1 MVKKTVELPVFNRQG
16 QEVDKCQVELDVF
29 ATRVNRQLLHDV
41 VVMYEA
47 NQRVGIVRTRS
58 RAEVAGSGKKMY
70 RQKGTGNARA
80 GSRRSNIRRGGGMAF
95 AKRPKDW
102 TYRLPKKAV
111 RRATRMAILSKIV
124 DDEITVLDELSF
136 SGPKTSEMVALLGA
150 LGLSGKKVLLATAG
164 HDPVIWK
171 SARNLENACTMRASD
186 LNAYAILKQ
195 KQLVLTRETLDLL
208 KLGNWQGSGT
218 VDQGEA

>member
-1 MVKKTVELPVFNRQG
+1 
-16 QEVDKCQVELDVF
+16 
-29 ATRVNRQLLHDV
+29 
-41 VVMYEA
+41 
-47 NQRVGIVRTRS
+47 
-58 RAEVAGSGKKMY
+58 
-70 RQKGTGNARA
+70 
-80 GSRRSNIRRGGGMAF
+80 MAF

>member
-16 QEVDKCQVELDVF
+16 QEVDKCQVDLDVF

-47 NQRVGIVRTRS
+47 NQRVGTVRTRS

-102 TYRLPKKAV
+102 SYRLPKKAV
-111 RRATRMAILSKIV
+111 QRATRMAILSKIV

-150 LGLSGKKVLLATAG
+150 LGLSDKKVLLATAG
-164 HDPVIWK
+164 HDPVVWK
-171 SARNLENACTMRASD
+171 SARNLEKACTMRAAD

-208 KLGNWQGSGT
+208 KLDKRQGSGT
-218 VDQGEA
+218 VDQSEV

>member
-47 NQRVGIVRTRS
+47 NQRVGTVRTRS

-150 LGLSGKKVLLATAG
+150 LGLSDKKVLLATAG
-164 HDPVIWK
+164 HDPVVWK

-208 KLGNWQGSGT
+208 KLGNWQGSDT
-218 VDQGEA
+218 VEQGEA

>member
-47 NQRVGIVRTRS
+47 IQRVGTVRTRS

-80 GSRRSNIRRGGGMAF
+80 GSSRSNIRRGGGMAF

-111 RRATRMAILSKIV
+111 RRSTRMAILSKIV